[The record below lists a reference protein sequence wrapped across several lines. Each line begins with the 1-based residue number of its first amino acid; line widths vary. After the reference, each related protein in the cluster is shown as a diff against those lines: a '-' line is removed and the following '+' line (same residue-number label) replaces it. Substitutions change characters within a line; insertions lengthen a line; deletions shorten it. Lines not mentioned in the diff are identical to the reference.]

1 MATLKKSNKC
11 NKCRQGYEEM
21 KAYSLP
27 VQPWVCMYV
36 CTLYISIEAPMIKI
50 NIEVPQKDKN

>member
-1 MATLKKSNKC
+1 
-11 NKCRQGYEEM
+11 M

-50 NIEVPQKDKN
+50 SIEVPQKDKD